1 MSLDE
6 VFNFSVWTDAELE
19 AFVNRLY
26 TSQMERELQ
35 NMARREIERREREKK
50 LVSLAVAR
58 RRWAMKDR

>member
-6 VFNFSVWTDAELE
+6 VFNFPIWTDAELE
-19 AFVNRLY
+19 AFVSRLY

-50 LVSLAVAR
+50 LVSLA
-58 RRWAMKDR
+58 MKDR